1 MSGIVE
7 NIKRI
12 QTELPQGVTLVA
24 VSKFHPIEA
33 LKEAYDCG
41 QRIFAESRAQEL
53 MQKVDKMPADTV
65 WHFIGHLQTNKV
77 KAVLPHVAM
86 IQSVD
91 SEKLLTAI
99 NAEARKEERRIDVLL
114 ELHVAQ
120 EETKFGFS
128 VEDCE
133 RLVNSGTL
141 AEMTGVRVRGVMG
154 MATNTDDDGEIRRE
168 FQAIRSVFDR
178 LKGGCMK
185 ENVDFS
191 VVSMGMSNDYP
202 LAIMEKTTM
211 VRLGSCIFGP
221 RQY

>member
-141 AEMTGVRVRGVMG
+141 AEMTGVRVCGVMG

-191 VVSMGMSNDYP
+191 VVSMGMSDDYP